1 MGVDMTEGEAKGRHC
16 PFGRIREGGA
26 TTTAAVNR
34 SPDGTSKG
42 GSLCLA
48 AKCMGWVWLDVNKK
62 DGDCRAFTQNQ
73 GN

>member
-1 MGVDMTEGEAKGRHC
+1 MPMTENEAKGKHC

-42 GSLCLA
+42 GSLCLGS
-48 AKCMGWVWLDVNKK
+48 KCMAWDWLHTGK
-62 DGDCRAFTQNQ
+62 DKGDCRMFRASEGF
-73 GN
+73 